1 MNITRKLVVAA
12 VAAVLSLGV
21 VTTVAPA
28 ANADTSWAC
37 PGCKMKPGR

>member
-1 MNITRKLVVAA
+1 MNFTRKLVVAA
-12 VAAVLSLGV
+12 VAGILSLGV

-37 PGCKMKPGR
+37 PGCKRLR

>member
-1 MNITRKLVVAA
+1 MNITRKLAVAGI
-12 VAAVLSLGV
+12 AAVLSLGV

-37 PGCKMKPGR
+37 PGCKRMP